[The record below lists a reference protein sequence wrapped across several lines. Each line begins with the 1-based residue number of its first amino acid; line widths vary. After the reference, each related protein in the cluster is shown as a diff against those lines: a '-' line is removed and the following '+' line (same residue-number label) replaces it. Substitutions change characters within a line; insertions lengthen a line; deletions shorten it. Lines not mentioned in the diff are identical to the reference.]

1 MNIKNYGTFMNMK
14 DIKKE
19 FGIRST
25 ATMMR
30 LVHKEQIP
38 YVKKSAKILLFKT
51 DAVYVKIKEF
61 KEQADRYIRGARYV
75 KSC

>member
-30 LVHKEQIP
+30 FVHKEQIP
-38 YVKKSAKILLFKT
+38 YVKKSAKILLFVT
-51 DAVYVKIKEF
+51 DAVYAKLEQMKA
-61 KEQADRYIRGARYV
+61 QADRFIRGV
-75 KSC
+75 

>member
-38 YVKKSAKILLFKT
+38 YVKKSKKILLFVT
-51 DAVYVKIKEF
+51 EAVYKKVQEF
-61 KEQADRYIRGARYV
+61 ETQADRYIRGV
-75 KSC
+75 KC

>member
-1 MNIKNYGTFMNMK
+1 MDIKNYGTFMNMK

-19 FGIRST
+19 FGIKST

-38 YVKKSAKILLFKT
+38 YVKESAKMLLFKT
-51 DAVYVKIKEF
+51 VAVYGKLKEL
-61 KEQADRYIRGARYV
+61 EQRADRYIRGV
-75 KSC
+75 

>member
-38 YVKKSAKILLFKT
+38 YVKKSAKILLFVT
-51 DAVYVKIKEF
+51 DAVYKKVQEF
-61 KEQADRYIRGARYV
+61 EVEADRYIRGI
-75 KSC
+75 KC